1 MEACKQ
7 ALSVSPG
14 NLQALSMLGHIHA
27 SMQDYETAKMLFHR
41 LITIA
46 PAKASAYYDLGSIYR
61 LEQNHKSAQEAFEAA
76 VARDPEHLH
85 AFVNL
90 VESLI
95 AQGKHQQAIMQCDER
110 IRQFKGNSKM
120 LAPVYDLKG
129 RLMMIEDQP
138 FEAEQFFKKSILHDE
153 NHLPAY
159 YSLAELYVKE
169 GRAQKAI
176 ENFKTASRN
185 NTDKV
190 MVPMMLGILNYM
202 LQNDE
207 QAITHYH
214 RALEINPDFAA
225 AANNLAYLLAE
236 KEKDLNQALELAQRA
251 KAQMPEDP
259 RVGDTLGWV
268 YFKMGLYD
276 AATREFS
283 ASLEKLPGNP
293 TILYHLAMTYY
304 KKGNKEQ
311 AKSTLEKAWRFSD
324 RFENAE
330 QARNILAE
338 LKSDQNSVR
347 IQ

>member
-1 MEACKQ
+1 
-7 ALSVSPG
+7 
-14 NLQALSMLGHIHA
+14 MLGHIYV
-27 SMQDYETAKMLFHR
+27 SMQDYETAKALFR
-41 LITIA
+41 RMIRIA
-46 PAKASAYYDLGSIYR
+46 PARASAYYDLGSIYR
-61 LEQNHKSAQEAFEAA
+61 MEQDHKSAEEAFEAA

-90 VESLI
+90 VETLI
-95 AQGKHQQAIMQCDER
+95 AQGKHREAVVQCDER
-110 IRQFKGNSKM
+110 IRQFAGNSKM

-129 RLMMIEDQP
+129 RLMMIEGRP
-138 FEAEQFFKKSILHDE
+138 SEAELLFKKSILHNE

-169 GRAQKAI
+169 GQAQQAI
-176 ENFKTASRN
+176 ENFENASQS

-190 MVPMMLGILNYM
+190 MIPMMLGILHYM
-202 LQNDE
+202 LKSDD
-207 QAITHYH
+207 QAITQYH

-236 KEKDLNQALELAQRA
+236 KEKDLNKALELAQRA
-251 KAQMPEDP
+251 KEQMPDDP
-259 RVGDTLGWV
+259 RVSDTLGWV

-304 KKGNKEQ
+304 KKGNRDQ
-311 AKSTLEKAWRFSD
+311 ARSTLEKALKFSD
-324 RFENAE
+324 GFEEAE
-330 QARNILAE
+330 KARNMLAK
-338 LKSDQNSVR
+338 LKNDQRDVG